1 MTAYADDNK
10 HVEKSFFT
18 ILRYNKIDPF
28 SKKLCC
34 FQKMVIS
41 ETMTQA
47 VFWTVWASEKDS
59 YKLLESYT
67 TQKKVWPCSFFDLHV

>member
-10 HVEKSFFT
+10 HVEKPFFT
-18 ILRYNKIDPF
+18 ILRYSKIEYLLNAF
-28 SKKLCC
+28 SKKPCC

-59 YKLLESYT
+59 YK
-67 TQKKVWPCSFFDLHV
+67 